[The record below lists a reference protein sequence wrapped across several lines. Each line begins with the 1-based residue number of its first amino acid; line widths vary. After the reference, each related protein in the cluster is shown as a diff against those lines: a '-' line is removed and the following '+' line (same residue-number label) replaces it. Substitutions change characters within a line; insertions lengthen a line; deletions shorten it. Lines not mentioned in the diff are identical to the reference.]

1 MVMVLVTWRQI
12 IMKRID
18 IQGMGVFVECYKRK
32 EELTDT
38 EMLKE
43 AAKAITREVMRRE
56 AVNAPHTNNNLPG

>member
-1 MVMVLVTWRQI
+1 
-12 IMKRID
+12 MKRID